1 MIIFHVTEKVR
12 RRLKKPLDQYS
23 QDHSSL
29 LGNWYVNLLIVR
41 RKHILLIVSEKTL
54 LPVIIP
60 AKFLS
65 EFPNRFPDALSDVL
79 IEIGIGH
86 EKIQKELST
95 LTDWRLCKT
104 IDRRIL
110 GSMNDF
116 SILLQGYYDDVTPL
130 SKLALRIGINPCGP
144 IGMKS
149 PINATAD
156 VFGEKISFNPFDI
169 LK

>member
-1 MIIFHVTEKVR
+1 MITFHLTEKVR
-12 RRLKKPLDQYS
+12 RRLKKPMDQYS
-23 QDHSSL
+23 QDHSSS
-29 LGNWYVNLLIVR
+29 LGNWYVNLLFVR
-41 RKHILLIVSEKTL
+41 RKHMLLIVSEKTL
-54 LPVIIP
+54 LPVIMP

-79 IEIGIGH
+79 IGIGIGH

-104 IDRRIL
+104 VDRRIL

-116 SILLQGYYDDVTPL
+116 SKLLRAYYDDVTPL
-130 SKLALRIGINPCGP
+130 SKLALRMGITPCSP
-144 IGMKS
+144 IGMKC

-156 VFGEKISFNPFDI
+156 VFGEKISFNPFDL